1 MIVKGEEWLVDDKLS
16 ARWPLYTR
24 GNVGEVFPDVVTP
37 LNWTLLGGVV
47 EDSWREAWRE
57 FGIVADGDFDTE
69 RVIVCIAGGYC
80 YLNMSYI
87 RLLGVRTPGSSV
99 KAIDKQFLGEVDAP
113 PYVERRG
120 DKNFFCSLKLLWETE
135 KTLRT
140 RRPNV
145 IEDMRQRSSA
155 WVARYPGDNA
165 ADEALVDYVFAY
177 PKQHRYLFG
186 RHVLVTFK
194 ATVATATIALLS
206 ALKVKDPGLTLDLL
220 SGVEGVESAE
230 PARIMW
236 SLGRMIVASPKL
248 TELFD
253 RGVDAATWP
262 ALQATPE
269 VTEFVAIF
277 ADFLARYGYRGPNEW
292 ELASQ
297 PWRMRPEVP
306 LRAIDRLRQSDE
318 QDAPGADY
326 EAQLVNH
333 QQAARYARRKL
344 GLLDRLKFNKALP
357 AARVWQ
363 ASREASK
370 SAVIRA
376 LDCTRRA
383 VNELGRRVAERHRL
397 ADPSGLHMLHCSEL
411 RAYVADPKPFLKRIE
426 ERKRA
431 HEALSQRIPP
441 FLFEGE
447 MPALD
452 TWTKRALDDEAS
464 GQKGDVL
471 EGIGGSP
478 GRAIGLAR
486 IVMDASDPDAL
497 KPGDI
502 LVAPITDPSWTPLFL
517 AAAGV
522 IVDVGAV
529 MSHSV
534 IVSRDLGI
542 PCAVSVTDATKI
554 IPDGAL
560 IELDGD
566 TGTVTILSL
575 APQAMAPAA

>member
-1 MIVKGEEWLVDDKLS
+1 
-16 ARWPLYTR
+16 
-24 GNVGEVFPDVVTP
+24 
-37 LNWTLLGGVV
+37 
-47 EDSWREAWRE
+47 
-57 FGIVADGDFDTE
+57 
-69 RVIVCIAGGYC
+69 
-80 YLNMSYI
+80 MSYI

-99 KAIDKQFLGEVDAP
+99 KAIDKQFLGEVNAP

-140 RRPNV
+140 RRPKV

-155 WVARYPGDNA
+155 WVARYPGDDA
-165 ADEALVDYVFAY
+165 TGEELVDYVFAY

-194 ATVATATIALLS
+194 ATVATGTIALLS

-269 VTEFVAIF
+269 ATEFVAIF

-297 PWRMRPEVP
+297 PWRTRPEVP

-326 EAQLVNH
+326 DAQLVNNR
-333 QQAARYARRKL
+333 QAARYARRKL

-383 VNELGRRVAERHRL
+383 INELGRRVAERHSL
-397 ADPSGLHMLHCSEL
+397 ADPSDLYMLDCSEL
-411 RAYVADPKPFLKRIE
+411 RAYVADPEPFLTRIE
-426 ERKRA
+426 GRKRA
-431 HEALSQRIPP
+431 YQALSQRTPP

-478 GRAIGLAR
+478 GRVIGVAR

-534 IVSRDLGI
+534 IVSRDLGV

-575 APQAMAPAA
+575 APQTMAPAA

>member
-1 MIVKGEEWLVDDKLS
+1 
-16 ARWPLYTR
+16 
-24 GNVGEVFPDVVTP
+24 
-37 LNWTLLGGVV
+37 
-47 EDSWREAWRE
+47 
-57 FGIVADGDFDTE
+57 
-69 RVIVCIAGGYC
+69 
-80 YLNMSYI
+80 
-87 RLLGVRTPGSSV
+87 
-99 KAIDKQFLGEVDAP
+99 
-113 PYVERRG
+113 
-120 DKNFFCSLKLLWETE
+120 
-135 KTLRT
+135 
-140 RRPNV
+140 
-145 IEDMRQRSSA
+145 
-155 WVARYPGDNA
+155 
-165 ADEALVDYVFAY
+165 
-177 PKQHRYLFG
+177 
-186 RHVLVTFK
+186 
-194 ATVATATIALLS
+194 
-206 ALKVKDPGLTLDLL
+206 
-220 SGVEGVESAE
+220 
-230 PARIMW
+230 
-236 SLGRMIVASPKL
+236 MIVASPKL

-269 VTEFVAIF
+269 ATEFVAIF

-357 AARVWQ
+357 AAQVWQ

-411 RAYVADPKPFLKRIE
+411 RAYVADPKPFLTRIE

-431 HEALSQRIPP
+431 YEALSQRIPP